1 MKYCFATA
9 KIRTIFISSKFL
21 EEKTQKDGIL
31 GEHGLIENAV
41 LQVSFGFLH
50 RDLYGV
56 LASGVGDYRAINLGP
71 IEDDGLDTFLC
82 TIGVDGDGVFCL
94 AELTLYGVV
103 GGCLWQTGIDTDA
116 VVVGLDAE
124 DELRDG
130 IPHPGSGTREPRV
143 LTLARLIG
151 ILSGYHL
158 TVHVGLHLVQRL
170 VFLLHIRG

>member
-56 LASGVGDYRAINLGP
+56 LASGVGDHRAIDLGA
-71 IEDDGLDTFLC
+71 IEGDGFHAFLC
-82 TIGVDGDGVFCL
+82 TVGVDGDSVFSL
-94 AELTLYGVV
+94 TELTLDGVV
-103 GGCLWQTGIDTDA
+103 CGCLRQAGIDADT

-124 DELRDG
+124 DEL
-130 IPHPGSGTREPRV
+130 
-143 LTLARLIG
+143 
-151 ILSGYHL
+151 
-158 TVHVGLHLVQRL
+158 
-170 VFLLHIRG
+170 